1 MADKGLTP
9 PTKRS
14 VKKVLNRSADRVMK
28 SPKNVQVLGKIQ
40 DRLIRSTGIKDPFK
54 VTGKAW
60 DLNTKAMNRKIFT
73 ETFQKNKGLT
83 PPTEKLANK
92 VIKKSDK
99 RAFRA
104 LRANSFLSPDK
115 NFKEYN
121 NALESNSRNTR
132 ALKRK
137 YPASFNAKQVKI
149 NKAIDRGFKLID
161 MASNVEFGV
170 RKVVKNMGKLSPAG
184 LVGAIMQPKKV
195 GDATLKGNQGEYK
208 RVK

>member
-1 MADKGLTP
+1 MSG
-9 PTKRS
+9 
-14 VKKVLNRSADRVMK
+14 
-28 SPKNVQVLGKIQ
+28 
-40 DRLIRSTGIKDPFK
+40 
-54 VTGKAW
+54 
-60 DLNTKAMNRKIFT
+60 
-73 ETFQKNKGLT
+73 KGLT

-99 RAFRA
+99 RAGRA

-115 NFKEYN
+115 NFKEFHG
-121 NALESNSRNTR
+121 ALESNARNVR

-170 RKVVKNMGKLSPAG
+170 RKTIKTMGKLSPAG

-195 GDATLKGNQGEYK
+195 GDATLKKTIN
-208 RVK
+208 RNPNFPR